1 MQDFE
6 TFLRRHLPK
15 VESFHPDYN
24 EALRSMVIAGGKR
37 FRPKLLLAV
46 VREYEPLLQGSAYF
60 PALALELFHTYSLIH
75 DDLPAMDDADL
86 RRGTATL
93 HTRFGDAMA
102 VLAGDALNTHAFEL
116 LAHAPFR
123 ADVRIELVRILAEK
137 GGSGGMVLG
146 QALDLRFENHRLSI
160 EEVEELHR
168 NKTAKLIAAALEMGA
183 VIVDLPTG
191 LRKEIEEFGM
201 DLGLL
206 FQVQDD
212 ILDATL
218 SEEEAGKPTCHDTQ
232 KNSFVSLLG
241 VEGAIAYADGLAAQ
255 LQKCYESFEAP
266 LKRALRPLM
275 EDYLYRHRANA
286 SDASNLSKK
295 EKPYVQRNA

>member
-6 TFLRRHLPK
+6 TFLAAHLPS

-24 EALRSMVIAGGKR
+24 EALQSMVLAGGKR
-37 FRPKLLLAV
+37 FRPRLLLGV
-46 VREYEPLLQGSAYF
+46 VEEYEPLLLESAYV

-86 RRGTATL
+86 RRGEPTL

-102 VLAGDALNTHAFEL
+102 ILVGDALNTHAFEL

-123 ADVRIELVRILAEK
+123 ADVRIELVRILAER

-146 QALDLRFENHRLSI
+146 QALDLHFENHRLSL

-183 VIVDLPTG
+183 VIVDLPSPIRRE
-191 LRKEIEEFGM
+191 LVEFGM

-218 SEEEAGKPTCHDTQ
+218 SEEEAGKPTSHDAE

-241 VEGAIAYADGLAAQ
+241 VDGAQEYADALAARLRKQ
-255 LQKCYESFEAP
+255 YEAFDAP

-275 EDYLYRHRANA
+275 EDYLYRHRGTS
-286 SDASNLSKK
+286 SDASNLPTK
-295 EKPYVQRNA
+295 ENDVQRNA